1 MDGLTVVQV
10 LMMIRFF
17 HVLTYNIYIYSILES
32 RNTEVVSLQNE
43 YFNFSEIGNQTQQA
57 VYIGSS

>member
-17 HVLTYNIYIYSILES
+17 HVLTYNIYSILES
-32 RNTEVVSLQNE
+32 RNTEVVSLKNE